1 MYSKT
6 LEESARY
13 HHSDAVIHLSPSS
26 YLSISKLSEPN
37 SQCTR
42 IIQSSITGDKWVD
55 LESIDHGHPLR
66 DAFESSNGEN
76 IYIDC
81 APPAAGKAKSLGDT
95 AGKMTAETQQAN
107 KPYEAKNVLITGGA
121 GFIASHVAI
130 LFAKKYPQYKVRPR
144 APWKR
149 AAPASV
155 RAREASRA
163 PPDG

>member
-1 MYSKT
+1 M
-6 LEESARY
+6 
-13 HHSDAVIHLSPSS
+13 
-26 YLSISKLSEPN
+26 
-37 SQCTR
+37 
-42 IIQSSITGDKWVD
+42 
-55 LESIDHGHPLR
+55 R
-66 DAFESSNGEN
+66 DASASSNGKN

-81 APPAAGKAKSLGDT
+81 APPPRREKQKGWADT

-107 KPYEAKNVLITGGA
+107 EPYEAKNVLITGGA

-149 AAPASV
+149 AAPARV
-155 RAREASRA
+155 RAREAARA